1 MLIFSDAEK
10 FVRVLR
16 VNGERRARVGVIMK
30 NTFELKADE
39 NAALSEAESSE
50 IQGVIASYQ
59 QVEQAQRRLDI
70 LRFPQIMRL
79 VTEHYQVGADELE
92 KRLIAS
98 TLVEAQRL
106 IRRADRENAPP
117 AERDNP
123 QLDLGAGAETVAQAA
138 TSRKSRG
145 RR

>member
-10 FVRVLR
+10 FIRVLR

-50 IQGVIASYQ
+50 IQGVIANYQ

-79 VTEHYQVGADELE
+79 VTDHYQAGADEFE

-106 IRRADRENAPP
+106 IRRTDRENAPP
-117 AERDNP
+117 ADRDSP
-123 QLDLGAGAETVAQAA
+123 QLDLGAAAETVAQAA